1 MSQMALRL
9 NLTIDDQHAAMLNAL
24 AERTH
29 MQAGTLARSM
39 LLTTLES
46 TVAREESLGAPA
58 DVVALLNSI
67 PGALRDHQA
76 GLGEI
81 ADGHPGHSL
90 DEI

>member
-1 MSQMALRL
+1 MVCMAMRL
-9 NLTIDDQHAAMLNAL
+9 NLTLDDEHAAVLMEL

-46 TVAREESLGAPA
+46 TAARNEESRAPA

-67 PGALRDHQA
+67 PGALEDHRA
-76 GLGEI
+76 GLQQM
-81 ADGHPGHSL
+81 ADGHSGHSL
-90 DEI
+90 DEL

>member
-1 MSQMALRL
+1 MALRL
-9 NLTIDDQHAAMLNAL
+9 NLTIDDEHAAVLIDL

-29 MQAGTLARSM
+29 MQPGTLARSM

-46 TVAREESLGAPA
+46 TAARNEAAKAPS

-67 PGALRDHQA
+67 PGALEDHRA
-76 GLGEI
+76 GLQEI
-81 ADGHPGHSL
+81 ADGHAGHSI

>member
-1 MSQMALRL
+1 MALRL
-9 NLTIDDQHAAMLNAL
+9 NLTIDDEHAALLNEL

-39 LLTTLES
+39 LLTTLEH
-46 TVAREESLGAPA
+46 TAARHEHAGPPA

-67 PGALRDHQA
+67 PGALDDHRA
-76 GLGEI
+76 GLQEI
-81 ADGHPGHSL
+81 ADGKPGRSI

>member
-1 MSQMALRL
+1 MALRL
-9 NLTIDDQHAAMLNAL
+9 NLTIDDQHAAVLNDL
-24 AERTH
+24 AEKTH

-46 TVAREESLGAPA
+46 TANRNEVVGSPS

-67 PGALRDHQA
+67 PGALENHRA
-76 GLGEI
+76 SLKAI
-81 ADGHPGHSL
+81 AEGHPGHSI